1 MTAATIGMNMI
12 KLLTYMFIIL
22 LTSCAH
28 QNSSVQAP
36 YHATLFERIG
46 GIPVLTIVVSETID
60 TAAQHPKLERTFK
73 DIKLATL
80 KESVVNQ
87 LCALSG
93 GDCKYEGETMKNS
106 HADLKIT
113 TAEFE
118 LFVQVIR
125 DSLNRHVATRE
136 KNELL
141 KLLAPMKRDI
151 VHLN

>member
-1 MTAATIGMNMI
+1 MI
-12 KLLTYMFIIL
+12 KLLTYLFIISL
-22 LTSCAH
+22 MSCAQ
-28 QNSSVQAP
+28 QNANVQASSQ
-36 YHATLFERIG
+36 ATLFERIG
-46 GIPVLTIVVSETID
+46 GIPVLTVVVSETID
-60 TAAQHPKLERTFK
+60 SAAQHPKLERTFK
-73 DIKLATL
+73 GIKLATL

-87 LCALSG
+87 LCVLSG

-118 LFVQVIR
+118 LFVQAMR

-151 VHLN
+151 VHQNN

>member
-1 MTAATIGMNMI
+1 
-12 KLLTYMFIIL
+12 
-22 LTSCAH
+22 
-28 QNSSVQAP
+28 
-36 YHATLFERIG
+36 
-46 GIPVLTIVVSETID
+46 VLTVVVSETID
-60 TAAQHPKLERTFK
+60 SAAQHPKLERTFK
-73 DIKLATL
+73 GIKLATL

-87 LCALSG
+87 LCVLSG

-118 LFVQVIR
+118 LFVQAMR

-151 VHLN
+151 VHQNN

>member
-1 MTAATIGMNMI
+1 MI
-12 KLLTYMFIIL
+12 KLLTYLFIIS
-22 LTSCAH
+22 LTSCAQ
-28 QNSSVQAP
+28 QNANVPVSSK
-36 YHATLFERIG
+36 ATLFERIG
-46 GIPVLTIVVSETID
+46 GIPVLTVVVSETID
-60 TAAQHPKLERTFK
+60 GAAQHPKLERTFK
-73 DIKLATL
+73 GIKLATL
-80 KESVVNQ
+80 KDSVVNQ
-87 LCALSG
+87 LCVLSG

-118 LFVQVIR
+118 LFVQVMR

-151 VHLN
+151 VHQNN

>member
-1 MTAATIGMNMI
+1 MI
-12 KLLTYMFIIL
+12 KLLTYLFIISL
-22 LTSCAH
+22 MSCA
-28 QNSSVQAP
+28 QQKANVQVSGQ
-36 YHATLFERIG
+36 ATLFERIG
-46 GIPVLTIVVSETID
+46 GIPVLTVVVSETID
-60 TAAQHPKLERTFK
+60 SAAQHPKLERTFK
-73 DIKLATL
+73 GIKLATL

-87 LCALSG
+87 LCVLSG

-118 LFVQVIR
+118 LFVQAMR

-151 VHLN
+151 VHQNN